1 MAERE
6 TDFAQAISTSGERA
20 KYDECAK
27 KLVAYKAIIAWML
40 HSCTKEFAGY
50 SVYYIMEHC
59 LDGEPEISQ
68 KAVHQDHLDK
78 DERLDG
84 DHRIEEL
91 NSESNSMKE
100 QTIYYD
106 VRFQATAPGSGKPVQ
121 LILNLE
127 VQLKDTPGYPLVKR
141 GFYYCA
147 RMISEQYGTVF
158 VDEHYEQLRKVYSIW
173 ICPDPAKKRANGIFK
188 YTTEENEIYG
198 RSGVKV
204 ENYDLMEVIILNLGD
219 ADKKSD
225 VEILNLLNTLFS
237 TTLSSDEKKKI
248 LSDDFHIAMTK
259 ELESEVDDMCNVS
272 TGIAEAF
279 LQKGLQQGVQQGL
292 QKGEDMVMQLMQRLF
307 ELGRTEDAMRAAND
321 KTYCHEL
328 MKELLKMNQ

>member
-1 MAERE
+1 
-6 TDFAQAISTSGERA
+6 
-20 KYDECAK
+20 
-27 KLVAYKAIIAWML
+27 
-40 HSCTKEFAGY
+40 
-50 SVYYIMEHC
+50 
-59 LDGEPEISQ
+59 
-68 KAVHQDHLDK
+68 
-78 DERLDG
+78 
-84 DHRIEEL
+84 
-91 NSESNSMKE
+91 
-100 QTIYYD
+100 
-106 VRFQATAPGSGKPVQ
+106 
-121 LILNLE
+121 
-127 VQLKDTPGYPLVKR
+127 
-141 GFYYCA
+141 
-147 RMISEQYGTVF
+147 
-158 VDEHYEQLRKVYSIW
+158 
-173 ICPDPAKKRANGIFK
+173 
-188 YTTEENEIYG
+188 
-198 RSGVKV
+198 VKV

>member
-1 MAERE
+1 
-6 TDFAQAISTSGERA
+6 
-20 KYDECAK
+20 
-27 KLVAYKAIIAWML
+27 
-40 HSCTKEFAGY
+40 
-50 SVYYIMEHC
+50 
-59 LDGEPEISQ
+59 
-68 KAVHQDHLDK
+68 
-78 DERLDG
+78 
-84 DHRIEEL
+84 
-91 NSESNSMKE
+91 
-100 QTIYYD
+100 
-106 VRFQATAPGSGKPVQ
+106 
-121 LILNLE
+121 
-127 VQLKDTPGYPLVKR
+127 
-141 GFYYCA
+141 
-147 RMISEQYGTVF
+147 
-158 VDEHYEQLRKVYSIW
+158 
-173 ICPDPAKKRANGIFK
+173 
-188 YTTEENEIYG
+188 
-198 RSGVKV
+198 VKV

-279 LQKGLQQGVQQGL
+279 LQKGLQQGL

-328 MKELLKMNQ
+328 MKELLK